1 MRSSEKIKNSRL
13 QAGLT
18 QKELAK
24 RLGTSQQN
32 IAQYES
38 GKRIPKIETLQKIAN
53 ALNVS
58 VNELRSDNEIM
69 LEKLSEDIS
78 VAMDSFKQEITFL
91 NYLLSLGYEYIDTFY
106 DNEYGYDRCIHVIKD
121 DIDIPLTK
129 NEYEELKNS
138 INTSTEL
145 NIFKLRKEKGI

>member
-69 LEKLSEDIS
+69 LEKLNEDIS
-78 VAMDSFKQEITFL
+78 AAMDSFKQEITFL

-121 DIDIPLTK
+121 DIEIPLTK
-129 NEYEELKNS
+129 DEYEELKNS

>member
-1 MRSSEKIKNSRL
+1 
-13 QAGLT
+13 
-18 QKELAK
+18 
-24 RLGTSQQN
+24 
-32 IAQYES
+32 
-38 GKRIPKIETLQKIAN
+38 
-53 ALNVS
+53 
-58 VNELRSDNEIM
+58 M

>member
-38 GKRIPKIETLQKIAN
+38 GKRIPKKSQ
-53 ALNVS
+53 
-58 VNELRSDNEIM
+58 M
-69 LEKLSEDIS
+69 L
-78 VAMDSFKQEITFL
+78 
-91 NYLLSLGYEYIDTFY
+91 
-106 DNEYGYDRCIHVIKD
+106 
-121 DIDIPLTK
+121 
-129 NEYEELKNS
+129 
-138 INTSTEL
+138 
-145 NIFKLRKEKGI
+145 

>member
-38 GKRIPKIETLQKIAN
+38 GKRVPKIETLQKIAN

-106 DNEYGYDRCIHVIKD
+106 DNEYGYDRCIHVIND

>member
-69 LEKLSEDIS
+69 LEKLNENIS
-78 VAMDSFKQEITFL
+78 VAMDSLKKEITFL
-91 NYLLSLGYEYIDTFY
+91 NYLLSLGYEYIDTFH

-129 NEYEELKNS
+129 DEYEELKKS
-138 INTSTEL
+138 INSNTEL

>member
-138 INTSTEL
+138 INTKYRIKYL
-145 NIFKLRKEKGI
+145 

>member
-69 LEKLSEDIS
+69 LEKLNEDIS
-78 VAMDSFKQEITFL
+78 AAMDSFKQEIMFL

-121 DIDIPLTK
+121 DIEIPLTK
-129 NEYEELKNS
+129 DEYEELKNS

>member
-13 QAGLT
+13 QAELT

-38 GKRIPKIETLQKIAN
+38 GKRVPKIETLQKIAN

-106 DNEYGYDRCIHVIKD
+106 DNEYGYDRCIHVIND

>member
-69 LEKLSEDIS
+69 LEKLNEDIS
-78 VAMDSFKQEITFL
+78 AAMDSFKQEITFL

-121 DIDIPLTK
+121 DIEIPLTK
-129 NEYEELKNS
+129 DEYEELKNS

-145 NIFKLRKEKGI
+145 NIFKFRKEKGI